1 MEYGWNDE
9 FEGFRTEVQ
18 EFIRGIKTP
27 ELMEEIGTVGEEGG
41 GRPGPATFK
50 IRDALD
56 ERGWVK
62 MCWPEEF
69 GGEGKSA
76 WYNFI
81 LAEEMT
87 KAELPYGRGTASMI
101 GPAIQRFGSE
111 AQKEKYLPQ
120 IWSGDMTLALGYS
133 EPNAGTDLASLETSA
148 AKDGDD
154 WILNGQKLW
163 TSGAHTSTHVWL
175 AARTDP
181 AAPKHRGISMFIV
194 PLDAPGVSVRPIW
207 TMGGVRTN
215 ETFYEDVR
223 LPGDALIGEPGR
235 GWYILANAL
244 DFERVAIGD
253 GTALNKNFSR
263 LVKGVREGRPDKL
276 QEETTRMRLAQI
288 ELDLEVMRALT
299 LTNASIVARGDTPT
313 MEASM
318 AKVWTTELRYTMSN
332 AAVDILGRA
341 GVIARDSGG
350 VEVNGG
356 EMEQAYR
363 ASPFLRFGGGTNEVQ
378 RDIIARRG
386 LGLPR

>member
-1 MEYGWNDE
+1 MNYGWNPE
-9 FEGFRTEVQ
+9 YESFRNEVRD
-18 EFIRGIKTP
+18 FIRELKTP
-27 ELMEEIGTVGEEGG
+27 ELMAELGRGEEAAMGSNA
-41 GRPGPATFK
+41 ATKK

-56 ERGWVK
+56 SRGWIK
-62 MCWPEEF
+62 MCWPEEY
-69 GGEGKSA
+69 GGQGKSA
-76 WYNFI
+76 WYQFI
-81 LAEEMT
+81 LAEELT
-87 KAELPYGRGTASMI
+87 LAELPYGRGTASMI

-111 AQKEKYLPQ
+111 EQKAKYLPQ

-133 EPNAGTDLASLETSA
+133 EPNAGTDLASLETMAS
-148 AKDGDD
+148 KDGDD
-154 WILNGQKLW
+154 WIINGQKLW
-163 TSGAHTSTHVWL
+163 TSGAHVSTHVWL

-181 AAPKHRGISMFIV
+181 DAPKHRGISMFIV

-223 LPGDALIGEPGR
+223 LPGDALIGEAGR

-244 DFERVAIGD
+244 DFERVALGD
-253 GTALNKNFSR
+253 GGALFKTYGR
-263 LVKGVREGRPDKL
+263 LVDGVAKRRPEMMSD
-276 QEETTRMRLAQI
+276 TITRMRLAKI
-288 ELDLEVMRALT
+288 ELDLEIMRALT
-299 LTNASIVARGDTPT
+299 LTNAAIVARGDTPT

-332 AAVDILGRA
+332 TGVDLLGRL
-341 GVIARDSGG
+341 GVIAEGSGD

-356 EMEQAYR
+356 EMERAYR

>member
-9 FEGFRTEVQ
+9 FEGFRGEVR
-18 EFIRGIKTP
+18 EFIRTIKTP
-27 ELMEEIGTVGEEGG
+27 QLMAEIGTANEE

-56 ERGWVK
+56 ARGWVK

-69 GGEGKSA
+69 GGEGKSG

-87 KAELPYGRGTASMI
+87 RAELPYGRGTASMI

-111 AQKEKYLPQ
+111 EQKQKYLPQ

-133 EPNAGTDLASLETSA
+133 EPNAGTDLASLETA
-148 AKDGDD
+148 ATKDGDD

-181 AAPKHRGISMFIV
+181 TAPKHRGISMFIV

-223 LPGDALIGEPGR
+223 LPADALVGEPGR

-244 DFERVAIGD
+244 DFERVALGD
-253 GTALNKNFSR
+253 GTALNKSFSR
-263 LVKGVREGRPDKL
+263 LVKGVRERRPEKL
-276 QEETTRMRLAQI
+276 KDETTRMRLAQI
-288 ELDLEVMRALT
+288 ELDLEVMRALI

-341 GVIARDSGG
+341 GVIASGSG
-350 VEVNGG
+350 DQEITGG
-356 EMEQAYR
+356 EMERAYR

>member
-9 FEGFRTEVQ
+9 FEGFRGEVR
-18 EFIRGIKTP
+18 EFIRSIKTP
-27 ELMEEIGTVGEEGG
+27 QLMDEIGTANEE

-56 ERGWVK
+56 DRGWVK

-69 GGEGKSA
+69 GGEGKSG

-87 KAELPYGRGTASMI
+87 RAELPYGRGTASMI

-111 AQKEKYLPQ
+111 EQKQKYLPQ

-133 EPNAGTDLASLETSA
+133 EPNAGTDLASLETA
-148 AKDGDD
+148 ATKDGDD

-181 AAPKHRGISMFIV
+181 TAPKHRGISMFIV

-223 LPGDALIGEPGR
+223 LPADALVGEPGR

-244 DFERVAIGD
+244 DFERVALGD
-253 GTALNKNFSR
+253 GSALNKSFSR
-263 LVKGVREGRPDKL
+263 LVKGVRERRPEKL
-276 QEETTRMRLAQI
+276 KDETTRMRLAQI
-288 ELDLEVMRALT
+288 ELDLEVMRALI

-341 GVIARDSGG
+341 GVIASGSG
-350 VEVNGG
+350 DQEITGG
-356 EMEQAYR
+356 EMERAYR

>member
-1 MEYGWNDE
+1 MNYGWNEDYE
-9 FEGFRTEVQ
+9 RFRTEVRD
-18 EFIRGIKTP
+18 FIRELKTP
-27 ELMEEIGTVGEEGG
+27 ELIAELGTGEEAAM
-41 GRPGPATFK
+41 RASAVNMR

-56 ERGWVK
+56 TRGWIK
-62 MCWPEEF
+62 MCWPVEY
-69 GGEGKSA
+69 GGEAKSP
-76 WYNFI
+76 WYQFI
-81 LAEEMT
+81 LAEEFTM
-87 KAELPYGRGTASMI
+87 AELPYGRGTASMI

-111 AQKEKYLPQ
+111 TAKEKYLPK
-120 IWSGDMTLALGYS
+120 IWSGDITLALGYS
-133 EPNAGTDLASLETSA
+133 EPNAGTDLASLETMA
-148 AKDGDD
+148 TKDGDD
-154 WILNGQKLW
+154 WLINGQKLW
-163 TSGAHTSTHVWL
+163 TSGAHVSTHVWL

-181 AAPKHRGISMFIV
+181 EAPKHRGISMFIV

-223 LPGDALIGEPGR
+223 VPGDALIGEPGR

-253 GTALNKNFSR
+253 GGGLFKSFGR
-263 LVKGVREGRPDKL
+263 LVDGVARHRPEMMHDA
-276 QEETTRMRLAQI
+276 TTRMRLAQI
-288 ELDLEVMRALT
+288 ELDLEIMRALT
-299 LTNASIVARGDTPT
+299 LTNAAIVARGDTPT

-332 AAVDILGRA
+332 AAVDLLGRA
-341 GVIARDSGG
+341 GVIAADSGG

-356 EMEQAYR
+356 EMERAYR

>member
-1 MEYGWNDE
+1 MEYGWTPE
-9 FEGFRTEVQ
+9 VETFRQEVRA
-18 EFIRGIKTP
+18 FIGGVKTP
-27 ELMEEIGTVGEEGG
+27 ELEAEMADPESAAMRGG
-41 GRPGPATFK
+41 PLLRK
-50 IRDALD
+50 IREQVEAN
-56 ERGWVK
+56 GWLK
-62 MCWPEEF
+62 MTWPVEF
-69 GGEGKSA
+69 GGQGKSP
-76 WYNFI
+76 WYQFV
-81 LAEEMT
+81 LADEFT
-87 KAELPYGRGTASMI
+87 AAGIPFGRGTASMI

-111 AQKEKYLPQ
+111 EQKAKYLPP

-133 EPNAGTDLASLETSA
+133 EPNAGTDLASLETLA
-148 AKDGDD
+148 VKDGDE
-154 WILNGQKLW
+154 WVINGQKLW
-163 TSGAHTSTHVWL
+163 TSGAHVSTHVWL

-181 AAPKHRGISMFIV
+181 SAPKHRGVSMFIV

-223 LPGDALIGEPGR
+223 VPNDALIGEPGR

-253 GTALNKNFSR
+253 GGVLNKQFGR
-263 LVKGVREGRPDKL
+263 LVHHLRTEEPQKLADPVVRH
-276 QEETTRMRLAQI
+276 RLAEA
-288 ELDLEVMRALT
+288 ELNLEVMRALI

-318 AKVWTTELRYTMSN
+318 SKVWTTELRYTLGSLG
-332 AAVDILGRA
+332 VDLLGRD
-341 GVIARDSGG
+341 GVLSRESGD
-350 VEVNGG
+350 EAPING
-356 EMEQAYR
+356 EFDVAYR